1 MLCLLHIKSN
11 KVDILYEI
19 KMKPSA
25 KVDKSLV
32 HRCLLTTGLYDIPL
46 FQYLSQYTKINT
58 QITFYFGS

>member
-32 HRCLLTTGLYDIPL
+32 LRLYRPDVRL
-46 FQYLSQYTKINT
+46 FVN
-58 QITFYFGS
+58 